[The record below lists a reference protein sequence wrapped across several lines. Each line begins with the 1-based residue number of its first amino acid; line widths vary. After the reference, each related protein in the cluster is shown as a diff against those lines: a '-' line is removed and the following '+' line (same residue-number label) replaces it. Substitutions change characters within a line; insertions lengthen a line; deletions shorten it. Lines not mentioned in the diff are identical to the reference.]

1 VDRQAVEEWWEAFRQ
16 ACGVDAD
23 QHGTFAFGDSP
34 GMADE
39 LAGLVVH
46 GPKRATAGLLAD
58 YERDHEPLPR
68 EGDYAVVV
76 DGRGLPVAVVRI
88 TQVEVKPL
96 REVDAAFAW
105 DEGEGDRSLAYWLD
119 AHRRFFARRCE
130 ALGMAFSDEVLTVFE
145 RFELVWP
152 SELNRS
158 PADVRPVPL

>member
-1 VDRQAVEEWWEAFRQ
+1 MDRRAVEEWWQAFRH
-16 ACGVDAD
+16 ACGVDAT
-23 QHGTFAFGDSP
+23 QYGTSAFGDSAE
-34 GMADE
+34 MADE

-46 GPKRATAGLLAD
+46 GHKRATAGLLAD
-58 YERDHEPLPR
+58 YERDEEPLPR
-68 EGDYAVVV
+68 EGDHAVVV
-76 DGRGLPVAVVRI
+76 DGRGRPVAVIRT

-130 ALGMAFSDEVLTVFE
+130 ALGVAFSDELLTVFE

-152 SELNRS
+152 R
-158 PADVRPVPL
+158 ADVKS

>member
-1 VDRQAVEEWWEAFRQ
+1 MDRRAVEEWWQAFRR
-16 ACGVDAD
+16 AGGVDAD
-23 QHGTFAFGDSP
+23 QHGTLAFGDSP
-34 GMADE
+34 AMADE

-58 YERDHEPLPR
+58 YERENEPLPR
-68 EGDYAVVV
+68 EGEYAVVV
-76 DGRGLPVAVVRI
+76 DGRGRPVAVVRT

-105 DEGEGDRSLAYWLD
+105 DEGEGDRTLAYWLD

-130 ALGMAFSDEVLTVFE
+130 ALGVAFSDAVLTVFE

-152 SELNRS
+152 RQ
-158 PADVRPVPL
+158 ADPEPPN

>member
-1 VDRQAVEEWWEAFRQ
+1 VGHRAVEQYWESFRQ
-16 ACGVDAD
+16 ASGVDAER
-23 QHGTFAFGDSP
+23 HGTFAFGDATE
-34 GMADE
+34 MADE
-39 LAGLVVH
+39 LAGLVVR
-46 GPKRATAGLLAD
+46 GPKRATAGLLLD

-68 EGDYAVVV
+68 DGDFAVVV
-76 DGRGLPVAVVRI
+76 DGRGLPVAVIRT

-130 ALGMAFSDEVLTVFE
+130 ALGVAFSDELLTVFE

-152 SELNRS
+152 RAPNSGH
-158 PADVRPVPL
+158 

>member
-1 VDRQAVEEWWEAFRQ
+1 VDRRAVEEWWESFRQ
-16 ACGVDAD
+16 ASGVETD
-23 QHGTFAFGDSP
+23 QYGTFAFGD
-34 GMADE
+34 GAEMADE

-58 YERDHEPLPR
+58 YERDGEPLPR

-76 DGRGLPVAVVRI
+76 DGRGLPVAVIRT

-119 AHRRFFARRCE
+119 AHRNFFARRCE
-130 ALGMAFSDEVLTVFE
+130 RLGVAFSDDVLTVFE

-152 SELNRS
+152 REPGSGPGHLHTQEG
-158 PADVRPVPL
+158 